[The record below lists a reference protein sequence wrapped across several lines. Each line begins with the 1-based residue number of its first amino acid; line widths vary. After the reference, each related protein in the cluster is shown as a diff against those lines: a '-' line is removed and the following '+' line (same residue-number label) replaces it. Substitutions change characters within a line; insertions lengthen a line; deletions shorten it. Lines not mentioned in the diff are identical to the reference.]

1 LVLQP
6 TKILEIMI
14 KKSFALIASL
24 LLLSS
29 SLNANNIEEEEING
43 DCFDRATIIMHQAD
57 AAGYSTEEVTWYM
70 NVAYALCM
78 GYSLDDI
85 QN

>member
-1 LVLQP
+1 
-6 TKILEIMI
+6 MI

-29 SLNANNIEEEEING
+29 SLNANNIEEEEEEEEING